1 MTILILIRECSIS
14 FRKGRLALDNHKNK
28 FKIVILI
35 IVAILV
41 ITIVIEYVY
50 INSKLNKVKK
60 IEVNKTNLSVTEEKI
75 REEKYAKNIALFGID
90 DPKGK
95 IGRSDAIMI
104 LTLDE
109 EHKVIK
115 LTSIMRDSYVDIPGH
130 GDDKITHAYAFGG
143 PELAMK
149 TLNENFKVNVE
160 DFMAVN
166 FTSLPEIV
174 NELGGVK
181 INIIPEE
188 ISHISGI
195 SSLGEQILNGAEAL
209 DYSRIRHA
217 TGGDYKRTERQRVV
231 LEAIFEKLKSTPTK
245 EYPSLID
252 DFLPYIETNMSSM
265 DMIKLATDVA
275 PLVKGNLETAR
286 FPLDGYCDGKMINGI
301 WYLVYDRQATLNQ
314 IQEYIYDN
322 KSLESL
328 EK

>member
-1 MTILILIRECSIS
+1 MKRRTKNSKIKNSKIKYII
-14 FRKGRLALDNHKNK
+14 LAL
-28 FKIVILI
+28 
-35 IVAILV
+35 ILV
-41 ITIVIEYVY
+41 ILGLIGVSTYY
-50 INSKLNKVKK
+50 INSKFNKVQKV
-60 IEVNKTNLSVTEEKI
+60 EVNKDNLSIDKTQVE
-75 REEKYAKNIALFGID
+75 EEKYIKNIALFGID
-90 DPKGK
+90 APKGK
-95 IGRSDAIMI
+95 VGRSDAIMI

-166 FTSLPEIV
+166 FTSLPEIIDK
-174 NELGGVK
+174 LGGVK

-188 ISHISGI
+188 IHHIPGI
-195 SSLGEQILNGAEAL
+195 TSSGEQVLNGAEAL
-209 DYSRIRHA
+209 AYSRIRHA

-231 LEAIFEKLKSTPTK
+231 LEAVFEKLKSTPTK

-252 DFLPYIETNMSSM
+252 GFLPYVETNMSSM

-286 FPLDGYCDGKMINGI
+286 FPLDGYCDGKMINGV
-301 WYLVYDRQATLNQ
+301 WYLVYNRQATLNQ

-322 KSLESL
+322 KNLDSF
-328 EK
+328 KKQ

>member
-1 MTILILIRECSIS
+1 MDKLGDNKKSKRGFYLVILIL
-14 FRKGRLALDNHKNK
+14 L
-28 FKIVILI
+28 ILSSSG
-35 IVAILV
+35 
-41 ITIVIEYVY
+41 VY
-50 INSKLNKVKK
+50 FINSKFNKVQKV
-60 IEVNKTNLSVTEEKI
+60 EVNKENLSIDKIQVEEEKHI
-75 REEKYAKNIALFGID
+75 KNIALFGID
-90 DPKGK
+90 APKGK
-95 IGRSDAIMI
+95 VGRSDSIMI

-115 LTSIMRDSYVDIPGH
+115 LTSIMRDSYVDIPGY

-160 DFMAVN
+160 DFMVVN
-166 FTSLPEIV
+166 FTSLPEIIDK
-174 NELGGVK
+174 LGGVK

-188 ISHISGI
+188 IHHIPGI
-195 SSLGEQILNGAEAL
+195 TSPGEQVLNGEQAL
-209 DYSRIRHA
+209 AYSRIRYA

-231 LEAIFEKLKSTPTK
+231 LEAVFEKLKSTPTK

-265 DMIKLATDVA
+265 DMIKLATDAA

-322 KSLESL
+322 KNLDSF
-328 EK
+328 KKQ

>member
-1 MTILILIRECSIS
+1 MKRRTKNSKIKNLKIKYII
-14 FRKGRLALDNHKNK
+14 LAL
-28 FKIVILI
+28 
-35 IVAILV
+35 ILV
-41 ITIVIEYVY
+41 ILGLIGASTYY
-50 INSKLNKVKK
+50 INSKINKVQKV
-60 IEVNKTNLSVTEEKI
+60 EVNKDNLSINKTQVEEEKHI
-75 REEKYAKNIALFGID
+75 KNIALFGID
-90 DPKGK
+90 APKGK
-95 IGRSDAIMI
+95 AGRSDAIMI

-109 EHKVIK
+109 EHKVMK
-115 LTSIMRDSYVDIPGH
+115 LTSIMRDSYVNIPGH

-166 FTSLPEIV
+166 FTSLPEIIDK
-174 NELGGVK
+174 LGGVK

-188 ISHISGI
+188 IHHIPGI
-195 SSLGEQILNGAEAL
+195 TSPGEQVLNGAEAL
-209 DYSRIRHA
+209 AYSRIRYA

-231 LEAIFEKLKSTPTK
+231 LEAVFEKLKSTPSK

-252 DFLPYIETNMSSM
+252 DFLPYVETNMSSM

-286 FPLDGYCDGKMINGI
+286 FPLDGYCDGKMINGV

-322 KSLESL
+322 KNLDSF
-328 EK
+328 KKQ

>member
-1 MTILILIRECSIS
+1 
-14 FRKGRLALDNHKNK
+14 
-28 FKIVILI
+28 
-35 IVAILV
+35 
-41 ITIVIEYVY
+41 
-50 INSKLNKVKK
+50 
-60 IEVNKTNLSVTEEKI
+60 
-75 REEKYAKNIALFGID
+75 
-90 DPKGK
+90 
-95 IGRSDAIMI
+95 MI

-109 EHKVIK
+109 EHKVMK

-130 GDDKITHAYAFGG
+130 RDDKITHEYAFGG

-149 TLNENFKVNVE
+149 TLNENFNVNVE

-166 FTSLPEIV
+166 FTSFPEIIDK
-174 NELGGVK
+174 LGGVK

-188 ISHISGI
+188 IHHIPGI
-195 SSLGEQILNGAEAL
+195 TSPGEQVLNGEQAL
-209 DYSRIRHA
+209 AYSRIRYA

-231 LEAIFEKLKSTPTK
+231 LEAVFENLKSTPTK

-322 KSLESL
+322 KNLDSF
-328 EK
+328 KKQ

>member
-1 MTILILIRECSIS
+1 MD
-14 FRKGRLALDNHKNK
+14 A
-28 FKIVILI
+28 
-35 IVAILV
+35 
-41 ITIVIEYVY
+41 
-50 INSKLNKVKK
+50 
-60 IEVNKTNLSVTEEKI
+60 
-75 REEKYAKNIALFGID
+75 
-90 DPKGK
+90 PKGK
-95 IGRSDAIMI
+95 AGRSDAIMI

-109 EHKVIK
+109 EHKVMK

-166 FTSLPEIV
+166 FTSLPEIIDK
-174 NELGGVK
+174 LGGVK

-188 ISHISGI
+188 IHHISGI
-195 SSLGEQILNGAEAL
+195 TSPGEQVLNGEQAL
-209 DYSRIRHA
+209 TYSRIRYA

-231 LEAIFEKLKSTPTK
+231 LEAVFEKLKATPTK

-265 DMIKLATDVA
+265 DMIKLATDAA
-275 PLVKGNLETAR
+275 PLVKENLETAR
-286 FPLDGYCDGKMINGI
+286 FPLDGYCDGKMINEV

-322 KSLESL
+322 KNLDSF
-328 EK
+328 KKQ

>member
-1 MTILILIRECSIS
+1 MNRSIKNSKIKNSKIKYIILVL
-14 FRKGRLALDNHKNK
+14 
-28 FKIVILI
+28 
-35 IVAILV
+35 ILV
-41 ITIVIEYVY
+41 ILGLIGVGTYY
-50 INSKLNKVKK
+50 INSKINKVQKVE
-60 IEVNKTNLSVTEEKI
+60 INKENLSINEKKVKEENHI
-75 REEKYAKNIALFGID
+75 KNIALFGID
-90 DPKGK
+90 APKGK
-95 IGRSDAIMI
+95 VGRSDAIMI

-109 EHKVIK
+109 EHKVMK

-160 DFMAVN
+160 DFMSVN
-166 FTSLPEIV
+166 FTSLPEIIDK
-174 NELGGVK
+174 LGGVK

-188 ISHISGI
+188 IHNIIGI
-195 SSLGEQILNGAEAL
+195 TSSGEQVLNGEQAL
-209 DYSRIRHA
+209 AYSRIRYA

-231 LEAIFEKLKSTPTK
+231 LEAVFEKLKSTPIK

-265 DMIKLATDVA
+265 DMIKLDTDAA

-286 FPLDGYCDGKMINGI
+286 FPLDGYCDGKMINGV

-322 KSLESL
+322 KNLDSF
-328 EK
+328 KNQ

>member
-1 MTILILIRECSIS
+1 MKRRTKNSKIKNSKIKYII
-14 FRKGRLALDNHKNK
+14 LAL
-28 FKIVILI
+28 
-35 IVAILV
+35 ILV
-41 ITIVIEYVY
+41 ILGLIGVSTYY
-50 INSKLNKVKK
+50 INSKINKVQKV
-60 IEVNKTNLSVTEEKI
+60 EVNKDNLSINKTQGE
-75 REEKYAKNIALFGID
+75 EEKYIKNIALFGID
-90 DPKGK
+90 APKGK
-95 IGRSDAIMI
+95 AGRSDAIMI

-109 EHKVIK
+109 EHKVMK

-166 FTSLPEIV
+166 FTSLPEIIDK
-174 NELGGVK
+174 LGGVK

-188 ISHISGI
+188 IHHIPGI
-195 SSLGEQILNGAEAL
+195 TSPGEQVLNGAEAL
-209 DYSRIRHA
+209 AYSRIRYA

-231 LEAIFEKLKSTPTK
+231 LEAVFEKLKSTPTK

-252 DFLPYIETNMSSM
+252 DFLPYVETNMSSM

-286 FPLDGYCDGKMINGI
+286 FPLDGYCDGKMINGV

-322 KSLESL
+322 KNLDSF
-328 EK
+328 KKQ

>member
-1 MTILILIRECSIS
+1 MNRSIKNSKIKNSKIKYIILVL
-14 FRKGRLALDNHKNK
+14 
-28 FKIVILI
+28 
-35 IVAILV
+35 ILV
-41 ITIVIEYVY
+41 ILGLIGVGTYY
-50 INSKLNKVKK
+50 INSKINKVQKVE
-60 IEVNKTNLSVTEEKI
+60 INKENLSINEKKVKEENHI
-75 REEKYAKNIALFGID
+75 KNIALFGID
-90 DPKGK
+90 APKGK
-95 IGRSDAIMI
+95 VGRSDAIMI

-109 EHKVIK
+109 EHKVMK

-160 DFMAVN
+160 DFMSVN
-166 FTSLPEIV
+166 FTSLPEIIDK
-174 NELGGVK
+174 LGGVK

-188 ISHISGI
+188 IHHIIGI
-195 SSLGEQILNGAEAL
+195 TSSGEQVLNGEQAL
-209 DYSRIRHA
+209 AYSRIRYA

-231 LEAIFEKLKSTPTK
+231 LEAVFEKLKSTPIK

-265 DMIKLATDVA
+265 DMIKLATDAA

-286 FPLDGYCDGKMINGI
+286 FPLDGYCDGKMINGV

-322 KSLESL
+322 KNLDSF
-328 EK
+328 KNQ

>member
-1 MTILILIRECSIS
+1 MSKIT
-14 FRKGRLALDNHKNK
+14 KKNHKK
-28 FKIVILI
+28 VLLI
-35 IVAILV
+35 ISSVIILFL
-41 ITIVIEYVY
+41 IGLGIGFYYV
-50 INSKLNKVKK
+50 NSKLNKVQK
-60 IEVNKTNLSVTEEKI
+60 IEINKDNLSIDEKQVKEEKHI
-75 REEKYAKNIALFGID
+75 KNIALFGID
-90 DPKGK
+90 APKGK
-95 IGRSDAIMI
+95 AGRSDAIMI

-109 EHKVIK
+109 EHKVMK

-166 FTSLPEIV
+166 FTSLPEIIDK
-174 NELGGVK
+174 LGGVK

-188 ISHISGI
+188 IHHIPGI
-195 SSLGEQILNGAEAL
+195 TSPGEQVLNGEQAL
-209 DYSRIRHA
+209 AYSRIRYA

-231 LEAIFEKLKSTPTK
+231 LEAVFEKLKATPTK

-265 DMIKLATDVA
+265 DMIKLATDAA
-275 PLVKGNLETAR
+275 PLVKENLETAR
-286 FPLDGYCDGKMINGI
+286 FPLDGYCDGKMINGV

-322 KSLESL
+322 KNLDSF
-328 EK
+328 KKQ

>member
-1 MTILILIRECSIS
+1 MKRRTKNSKIKNLKIKYII
-14 FRKGRLALDNHKNK
+14 LAL
-28 FKIVILI
+28 
-35 IVAILV
+35 ILV
-41 ITIVIEYVY
+41 ILGLIGVSTYY
-50 INSKLNKVKK
+50 INSKINKVQKVEINK
-60 IEVNKTNLSVTEEKI
+60 DNLSINKTQVEEEKHI
-75 REEKYAKNIALFGID
+75 KNIALFGID
-90 DPKGK
+90 APKGK
-95 IGRSDAIMI
+95 VGRSDAIMI

-109 EHKVIK
+109 EHKVMK

-166 FTSLPEIV
+166 FTSLPEIIDK
-174 NELGGVK
+174 LGGVK

-188 ISHISGI
+188 IHHIPGI
-195 SSLGEQILNGAEAL
+195 TSPGEQVLNGAEAL
-209 DYSRIRHA
+209 AYSRIRYA

-231 LEAIFEKLKSTPTK
+231 LEAVFEKLKSTPTK
-245 EYPSLID
+245 EYTSLID
-252 DFLPYIETNMSSM
+252 DFLPYVETNISSM

-286 FPLDGYCDGKMINGI
+286 FPLDGYCDGKMINGV

-322 KSLESL
+322 KNLDL
-328 EK
+328 FKKQ

>member
-1 MTILILIRECSIS
+1 MKRRTKNSKIKNLKIKYII
-14 FRKGRLALDNHKNK
+14 LAL
-28 FKIVILI
+28 
-35 IVAILV
+35 ILV
-41 ITIVIEYVY
+41 ILGLIGASTYY
-50 INSKLNKVKK
+50 INSKINKVQKV
-60 IEVNKTNLSVTEEKI
+60 EVNKDNLSIDKAQVEEEKHI
-75 REEKYAKNIALFGID
+75 KNIALFGID
-90 DPKGK
+90 APKGK
-95 IGRSDAIMI
+95 AGRSDAIMI

-109 EHKVIK
+109 EHKVMK

-166 FTSLPEIV
+166 FTSLPEIIDK
-174 NELGGVK
+174 LGGVK

-188 ISHISGI
+188 IHHIPGI
-195 SSLGEQILNGAEAL
+195 TSPGEQVLNGAEAL
-209 DYSRIRHA
+209 AYSRIRYA

-231 LEAIFEKLKSTPTK
+231 LEAVFEKLKSTPTK

-252 DFLPYIETNMSSM
+252 DFLPYVETNMSSM

-286 FPLDGYCDGKMINGI
+286 FPLDGYCDGKMINGV

-322 KSLESL
+322 KNLNSF
-328 EK
+328 KK

>member
-1 MTILILIRECSIS
+1 MKISDKDNKTKNTKIKYIILALILII
-14 FRKGRLALDNHKNK
+14 LAL
-28 FKIVILI
+28 VGGG
-35 IVAILV
+35 A
-41 ITIVIEYVY
+41 YY
-50 INSKLNKVKK
+50 ISSKLNKVQKV
-60 IEVNKTNLSVTEEKI
+60 EVNKDNLAINKVQFEEERYK
-75 REEKYAKNIALFGID
+75 KNIALFGID
-90 DPKGK
+90 APKGK
-95 IGRSDAIMI
+95 VGRSDAIMI

-109 EHKVIK
+109 EHKVMK

-149 TLNENFKVNVE
+149 TLNENFNVNVE

-166 FTSLPEIV
+166 FTSLPEIIDK
-174 NELGGVK
+174 LGGVK

-188 ISHISGI
+188 IHHIPGI
-195 SSLGEQILNGAEAL
+195 TSPGEQVLNGEQAL
-209 DYSRIRHA
+209 AYSRIRYA

-231 LEAIFEKLKSTPTK
+231 LEAVFEKLKSTPTK

-265 DMIKLATDVA
+265 DMIKLATDAA

-286 FPLDGYCDGKMINGI
+286 FPLDGYCDGKMINGV

-322 KSLESL
+322 KNLDSF
-328 EK
+328 KKQ

>member
-1 MTILILIRECSIS
+1 MNRSIKNSKIKNSKIKYIILVL
-14 FRKGRLALDNHKNK
+14 
-28 FKIVILI
+28 
-35 IVAILV
+35 ILV
-41 ITIVIEYVY
+41 ILGLIGVGTYY
-50 INSKLNKVKK
+50 INSKINKVQKVE
-60 IEVNKTNLSVTEEKI
+60 INKENLSINEKKVKEENHI
-75 REEKYAKNIALFGID
+75 KNIALFGID
-90 DPKGK
+90 APKGK
-95 IGRSDAIMI
+95 VGRSDAIMI

-109 EHKVIK
+109 EHKVMK

-160 DFMAVN
+160 DFMSVN
-166 FTSLPEIV
+166 FTSLPEIIDK
-174 NELGGVK
+174 LGGVK

-188 ISHISGI
+188 IHHIIGI
-195 SSLGEQILNGAEAL
+195 TSSGEQVLNGEQAL
-209 DYSRIRHA
+209 AYSRIRYA

-231 LEAIFEKLKSTPTK
+231 LEAVFEKLKSTPIK

-265 DMIKLATDVA
+265 DMIKLATDAA

-286 FPLDGYCDGKMINGI
+286 FPLDGYCDGKMINGV

-322 KSLESL
+322 KNLDSF
-328 EK
+328 KKQ

>member
-1 MTILILIRECSIS
+1 MKRRDKNIIYIILALILICLGSG
-14 FRKGRLALDNHKNK
+14 FYYA
-28 FKIVILI
+28 
-35 IVAILV
+35 
-41 ITIVIEYVY
+41 
-50 INSKLNKVKK
+50 NSKFNKVQKV
-60 IEVNKTNLSVTEEKI
+60 EVNKDNLSINEKKVKEEKNI
-75 REEKYAKNIALFGID
+75 KNIALFGID
-90 DPKGK
+90 APKGEV
-95 IGRSDAIMI
+95 GRSDAIMI

-109 EHKVIK
+109 EHKVMK

-149 TLNENFKVNVE
+149 TLNENFNVNVE

-166 FTSLPEIV
+166 FTSLPEIIDK
-174 NELGGVK
+174 LGGVK

-188 ISHISGI
+188 IHHIPGI
-195 SSLGEQILNGAEAL
+195 TSPGEQVLNGEQAL
-209 DYSRIRHA
+209 AYSRIRYA

-231 LEAIFEKLKSTPTK
+231 LEAVFEKLKSTPTK

-265 DMIKLATDVA
+265 DMIKLATDAA

-286 FPLDGYCDGKMINGI
+286 FPLDGYCDGKMINGV

-322 KSLESL
+322 KNLDSF
-328 EK
+328 KKQ

>member
-1 MTILILIRECSIS
+1 MKKSYKTNNKNFLKYIILILI
-14 FRKGRLALDNHKNK
+14 A
-28 FKIVILI
+28 ILI
-35 IVAILV
+35 IVLSGGF
-41 ITIVIEYVY
+41 YF
-50 INSKLNKVKK
+50 INSKFNKIQKVK
-60 IEVNKTNLSVTEEKI
+60 VNKEDLFIDKTQVEEEKHI
-75 REEKYAKNIALFGID
+75 KNIALFGID
-90 DPKGK
+90 APKGK
-95 IGRSDAIMI
+95 AGRSDAIMI

-109 EHKVIK
+109 EHKVMK

-149 TLNENFKVNVE
+149 TLNENLKVNVE

-166 FTSLPEIV
+166 FTSLPEIIDK
-174 NELGGVK
+174 LGGVK

-188 ISHISGI
+188 IHHIPGI
-195 SSLGEQILNGAEAL
+195 TSQGEQVLNGAEAL
-209 DYSRIRHA
+209 AYSRIRYA

-231 LEAIFEKLKSTPTK
+231 LEAVFEKLKSTPTK

-252 DFLPYIETNMSSM
+252 DFLPYVETNMSSM

-286 FPLDGYCDGKMINGI
+286 FPLDGYCDGKMINGV

-322 KSLESL
+322 KNLDSF
-328 EK
+328 KK